1 MILSINPI
9 GYVETEHSDEEVSS
23 SWPDGVRGRIIV
35 YPAYAEGLLGLKGFS
50 HIIALAWLHKV
61 SDNARKVLKVRFRR
75 FVRAGIRLEE
85 LPEVGVFCSD
95 SPHRPNPIAI
105 TILRL
110 EKIEHNVLHVSGL
123 DLYNGTPILDLR
135 AYTPTYSITSYELP
149 AWYEKLLQRLKSL
162 GERSNER
169 RGGLSTLE

>member
-1 MILSINPI
+1 MIYFMILDINPI
-9 GYVETEHSDEEVSS
+9 GYVETGHSDEEVSE

-35 YPAYAEGLLGLKGFS
+35 YPEYAEGLLGLEGFS

-61 SDNARKVLKVRFRR
+61 SSNCRKVLK
-75 FVRAGIRLEE
+75 
-85 LPEVGVFCSD
+85 D

-110 EKIEHNVLHVSGL
+110 EKIERNVLHVSGL

-149 AWYEKLLQRLKSL
+149 AWYEKLLRRLKSL
-162 GERSNER
+162 AKRSNER
-169 RGGLSTLE
+169 RGDLSTLE